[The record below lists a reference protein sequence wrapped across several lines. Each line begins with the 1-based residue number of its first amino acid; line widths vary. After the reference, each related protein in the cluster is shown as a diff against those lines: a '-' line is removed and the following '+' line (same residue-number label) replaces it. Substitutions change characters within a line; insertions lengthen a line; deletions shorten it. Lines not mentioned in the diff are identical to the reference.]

1 MNLPFRVRLG
11 IFIVFVILVFG
22 GSGYFISLYTNWLWF
37 GEVGFQTIF
46 TTLLWTKIGFSA
58 LLFCLF
64 FLIVWGNI
72 KLANR
77 SFPQNMEWYDEN
89 SVFLKET
96 HIPTEKIKRIL
107 LYVTLFVSFLT
118 GTGGLSRWQEV
129 LYFLH
134 GGTFGI
140 QDPIFH
146 RDIGFYTFQMP
157 FYEFISDWFF
167 TAIIFSF
174 IAVLIIYFINHAISF
189 LRGKFSINPRTI
201 QHLSVLLAVLAL
213 LKGFQYWLAT
223 FDLLYSTR
231 SSALYG
237 ATYTDIHAQL
247 LAYHVLMVITVLVAV
262 MLLVNMRLRKIRT
275 VVVSLILWIAVS
287 FLLGTIYPEI
297 VQKFSVTPNEFTR
310 EKPYIANN
318 IQFTNAAY
326 GMDKI
331 KELDFP
337 VAESLNREVINRNAP
352 TIRNIRLWDHRP
364 LLSTYKQIQVI
375 RQYYDFHDVDI
386 DRYHIGNEYVQ
397 TMLSAREISSPPSP
411 SWINDHLVFTHGYGL
426 VATRVNEV
434 APEGLPTLLVK
445 DIPPVSPVGMKI
457 DRPEIYFGETQKDY
471 ILVKAR
477 EKELDYPK
485 GNDNV
490 YTIYQG
496 TAGIPL
502 NSYFRKLMFSYLFGS
517 SDLLFTNQLTADSR
531 IVYRR
536 SITERVQTIMPFLT
550 YDPDPYIVIS
560 GGKLYWI
567 LDGYTQ
573 SDRYPYSQPYRDDFN
588 YIRNSVKVVVDA
600 YNGTVWFYVIDP
612 SDPIIQTWM
621 KIFPDAFKPIDQMP
635 PDLKSH
641 IRYPEKL
648 FRVQSE
654 MYGIYH
660 MKDPQVF
667 YNQEDKWTIPS
678 EIFESQEKQ
687 PIEPYYIIMR
697 LPGESKEEFMLM
709 VPFSPATKSNMIAW
723 MSADCDAA
731 DYGRLIVYKFPKEK
745 QVYGPSQ
752 IEARIDQ
759 NTEISSQLTLWNQK
773 GSSVIRGNLLVIP
786 IEDSIMYIEPLYL
799 KAEQSQIPEFKRV
812 IIAYGDRISMEP
824 TLEDALTSVFGGEAT
839 PVPESLKTETTVP
852 PAPLNQSM
860 RDLIHQAG
868 QQFDNAQEKLK
879 SGDWAGYGTEMQKL
893 RDTLK
898 QLKQQEK

>member
-1 MNLPFRVRLG
+1 MRLPFRARLG
-11 IFIVFVILVFG
+11 IFIVLLILIFG
-22 GSGYFISLYTNWLWF
+22 GSGYFISLYTDWLWF

-46 TTLLWTKIGFSA
+46 STLVWTKIGFSIF
-58 LLFCLF
+58 LFLLF

-72 KLANR
+72 KLAGR
-77 SFPQNMEWYDEN
+77 FTPQNLDWYDEN
-89 SVFLKET
+89 SVFLKDSK
-96 HIPTEKIKRIL
+96 IPTGKIKRIIF
-107 LYVTLFVSFLT
+107 YITLFLSFLM
-118 GTGGLSRWQEV
+118 GTNGLARWQEI
-129 LYFLH
+129 LYFFH
-134 GGTFGI
+134 GGAFGI

-146 RDIGFYTFQMP
+146 RDIGFYIFQKP
-157 FYEFISDWFF
+157 FYDFLSDWLF
-167 TAIIFSF
+167 TAIIFAF
-174 IAVLIIYFINHAISF
+174 IGVLIIYFINHAISF
-189 LRGKFSINPRTI
+189 LRGKFSINPHTI
-201 QHLSVLLAVLAL
+201 QHLCLLLALMAL
-213 LKGFQYWLAT
+213 LKGFQYWLAS

-237 ATYTDIHAQL
+237 ASYTDIHAQL
-247 LAYHVLMVITVLVAV
+247 LAYHVLIVVTVLVAF
-262 MLLVNMRLRKIRT
+262 MLLVNMRLQKIRNLAIP
-275 VVVSLILWIAVS
+275 LILWVAVS
-287 FLLGTIYPEI
+287 FLLSTVYPEI
-297 VQKFSVTPNEFTR
+297 VQKFSVTPNEFAR
-310 EKPYIANN
+310 EKPYIENN

-326 GMDKI
+326 GLDKI
-331 KELDFP
+331 KESDFP
-337 VAESLNREVINRNAP
+337 VADSLNRDVINRNAP

-386 DRYHIGNEYVQ
+386 DRYHIGDEYVQ
-397 TMLSAREISSPPSP
+397 TMLSAREITAPPSP

-426 VATRVNEV
+426 AATRVNEV

-457 DRPEIYFGETQKDY
+457 DRPEIYFGETQSDY
-471 ILVKAR
+471 ILVKTK

-490 YTIYQG
+490 YSIYQG
-496 TAGIPL
+496 TAGIL
-502 NSYFRKLMFSYLFGS
+502 LDSYFRKLMFSYLFGS
-517 SDLLFTNQLTADSR
+517 SDLLFTHQLTPDSR

-536 SITERVQTIMPFLT
+536 RITDRVKTIMPFLT

-560 GGKLYWI
+560 GGKLFWI
-567 LDGYTQ
+567 LDGYTE
-573 SDRYPYSQPYRDDFN
+573 SDRYPYSQPYNDDFN

-667 YNQEDKWTIPS
+667 YNQEDKWAIPS
-678 EIFESQEKQ
+678 EILESQEKQ

-697 LPGESKEEFMLM
+697 LPGETKEEFMLM
-709 VPFSPATKSNMIAW
+709 VPFSPTTKNNMIAW
-723 MSADCDAA
+723 MAAKCDGA
-731 DYGRLIVYKFPKEK
+731 DYGKLIVYKFPKEK

-786 IEDSIMYIEPLYL
+786 IEDSIMYVEPLYL

-812 IIAYGDRISMEP
+812 IVAYGDRISMEP
-824 TLEDALTSVFGGEAT
+824 TLEESLTAVFGGKPTPTLESVKTAT
-839 PVPESLKTETTVP
+839 TLTPTST
-852 PAPLNQSM
+852 NQTM
-860 RDLIHQAG
+860 QDLAHQASLH
-868 QQFDNAQEKLK
+868 FDKAQEKLK
-879 SGDWAGYGTEMQKL
+879 SGDWAGYGSEMQQL
-893 RDTLK
+893 RETLK
-898 QLKQQEK
+898 QMEQQKK